1 MEEDKK
7 IDDLLSK
14 IEKELIELK
23 DNSLNVAD
31 MLNEQTGKLENISEN
46 NENISYQTD
55 VSKWY
60 IKYISATFGKIYSK
74 LYRYPIRKNAKNIYN
89 VLSLK
94 KDIINCNLKDTNK
107 PEYVKEN
114 TKIDRILNNLEE
126 VKSISK
132 NCGDELDKQNALLD
146 YNRTLVDNSS
156 DKIERNN
163 RDIKKL
169 LLKL

>member
-1 MEEDKK
+1 MEEDTK

-14 IEKELIELK
+14 IEKELVELK

-74 LYRYPIRKNAKNIYN
+74 LYRYPIRKNANNIYN

-94 KDIINCNLKDTNK
+94 KDIISCNFKDENK

-114 TKIDRILNNLEE
+114 SKIDSIVNSLEE

-132 NCGDELDKQNALLD
+132 NCSDELDKQNALLD
-146 YNRTLVDNSS
+146 YNKTLVDNSS
-156 DKIERNN
+156 DKIDRNN

-169 LLKL
+169 ILKL